1 MENHE
6 ENYGVVDDNH
16 LCDSDQGM
24 QTIWD
29 QLVHHSIEIIA
40 LEGQV
45 HIGFSDIN
53 AKFDDL
59 TKGLKHQAYAQT

>member
-1 MENHE
+1 
-6 ENYGVVDDNH
+6 
-16 LCDSDQGM
+16 M

-29 QLVHHSIEIIA
+29 QLVHHSIAIIA

-59 TKGLKHQAYAQT
+59 TKGLKH